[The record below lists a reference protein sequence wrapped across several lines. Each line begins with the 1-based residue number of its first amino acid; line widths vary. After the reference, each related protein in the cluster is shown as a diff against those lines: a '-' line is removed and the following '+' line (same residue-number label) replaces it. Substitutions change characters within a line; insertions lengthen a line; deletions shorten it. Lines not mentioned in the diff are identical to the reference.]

1 MSQET
6 NHKGVNDTKR
16 FLVTLEREEKIIT
29 RFVVRISGG
38 QLFGLNAFVY
48 LLLIQVLLM
57 TALATFLYFIK
68 NSWQPGALE
77 IYFVAFAFT
86 VLLAFALRSWFQILK
101 IRRINR
107 MLQSLSQTVEE
118 ERRIAEDF
126 INNNEN

>member
-101 IRRINR
+101 IRRLNR
-107 MLQSLSQTVEE
+107 MIHSLSQTVEE

-126 INNNEN
+126 IDNSEN